1 LNLFSPPSADRYSD
15 FEFIL
20 LHVLGGENRPDRLLR
35 IGVRPLIIDRYL
47 IREISKPLTAICAF
61 LVVIFASYRA
71 AQYLAQAVAGLI
83 AGKIVLY
90 LVLLKIAIALEVL
103 LPTTL
108 FLSVVLVLGRLYA
121 DSEMT
126 ALFACGVGIG
136 RIFKAVIYLAIPL
149 AILVACLSLYVR
161 PWAYQQ
167 SYVLTAMAK
176 TSLDIGKW
184 KEGNFYKIPGMDRV
198 IYADQIEQESKRAEG
213 VFIQSDQGDRVQVIY
228 AKKVQQY
235 DDSNGKPLLIFE
247 DGYVYELS
255 RTGEKGYFMKFQH
268 STMSIDFGKT
278 KQMAYK
284 RKAASTLKLSRSK
297 DLEDIA
303 EYQWRLSTPISTLL
317 LALLGIPLSRTAPRK
332 GKYTKLVAAVLV
344 LAVYYNTSAM
354 AKDWVGQGVVGPGV
368 GIWWVVVL
376 LAIVVLVLSV
386 QPKLAFEWSQIR
398 QRFLTKKL

>member
-1 LNLFSPPSADRYSD
+1 
-15 FEFIL
+15 
-20 LHVLGGENRPDRLLR
+20 
-35 IGVRPLIIDRYL
+35 LIIDRYL
-47 IREISKPLTAICAF
+47 IKEISKPLIAIITL

-71 AQYLAQAVAGLI
+71 AQYLAEAVAGLI

-90 LVLLKIAIALEVL
+90 LVLLKIAIAMEVL

-108 FLSVVLVLGRLYA
+108 YLSVVIVLGRLYA
-121 DSEMT
+121 DSEMP

-136 RIFKAVIYLAIPL
+136 RIFKAVIYLSVPL
-149 AILVACLSLYVR
+149 ALLVACLALYVR

-167 SYVLTAMAK
+167 TYVITAMAK
-176 TSLDIGKW
+176 TALDIGKW
-184 KEGNFYKIPGMDRV
+184 KEGNFYKIPGMNRV
-198 IYADQIEQESKRAEG
+198 IYADEINQEKKQAEG
-213 VFIQSDQGDRVQVIY
+213 VFIQSDQKDKVQVIY

-235 DDSNGKPLLIFE
+235 SDDSNGKPLLIFQ

-255 RTGEKGYFMKFQH
+255 RTGEEGHFMKFQQ
-268 STMSIDFGKT
+268 STMSIDSGKT
-278 KQMAYK
+278 KPMEYK
-284 RKAASTLKLSRSK
+284 RKAASTLKLARSS

-332 GKYTKLVAAVLV
+332 GKYARLVAAVII

-354 AKDWVGQGVVGPGV
+354 AKDWVEQGVVGPVV

-376 LAIVVLVLSV
+376 LAIVVLAFSI
-386 QPKLAFEWSQIR
+386 QPKLMFKWGQIR
-398 QRFLTKKL
+398 QRLSSRKSVS

>member
-1 LNLFSPPSADRYSD
+1 M
-15 FEFIL
+15 
-20 LHVLGGENRPDRLLR
+20 
-35 IGVRPLIIDRYL
+35 IIDRYL
-47 IREISKPLTAICAF
+47 IREISKPLIAICAF

-71 AQYLAQAVAGLI
+71 AQYLAEAVAGLI
-83 AGKIVLY
+83 SGKTVLY
-90 LVLLKIAIALEVL
+90 LVLLKIAIAMEVL

-108 FLSVVLVLGRLYA
+108 YLSVVIVIGRLYE

-136 RIFKAVIYLAIPL
+136 RVFRAVIYLSVPL

-176 TSLDIGKW
+176 TALDIGKW
-184 KEGNFYKIPGMDRV
+184 KEGNFYKIPGMNRV
-198 IYADQIEQESKRAEG
+198 IYADRIEQEKKRAEG

-228 AKKVQQY
+228 AKEVQQY
-235 DDSNGKPLLIFE
+235 SDDSNGKPLLIFR
-247 DGYVYELS
+247 DGYLYEFS
-255 RTGEKGYFMKFQH
+255 RTGEQGHFMKFKQ
-268 STMSIDFGKT
+268 STMSIYFGKT
-278 KQMAYK
+278 KPLEYK
-284 RKAASTLKLSRSK
+284 RKAAPTLQLARSN

-317 LALLGIPLSRTAPRK
+317 LALLAIPLSRTAPRR
-332 GKYTKLVAAVLV
+332 GKYAKLVTAVLV

-354 AKDWVGQGVVGPGV
+354 AKDWVEQGVVGPVV

-376 LAIVVLVLSV
+376 LAIVGLILSIQPRLVFQWRRIKQRLLS
-386 QPKLAFEWSQIR
+386 
-398 QRFLTKKL
+398 KKL

>member
-1 LNLFSPPSADRYSD
+1 
-15 FEFIL
+15 
-20 LHVLGGENRPDRLLR
+20 
-35 IGVRPLIIDRYL
+35 LIIDRYL

-71 AQYLAQAVAGLI
+71 AQYLAEAVAGLI
-83 AGKIVLY
+83 SAKIVLY
-90 LVLLKIAIALEVL
+90 LVLLKIAISMEVL
-103 LPTTL
+103 IPTTL
-108 FLSVVLVLGRLYA
+108 YLSVVIVLGRFYA
-121 DSEMT
+121 DSETT

-136 RIFKAVIYLAIPL
+136 RIFKAVIYLSVPL
-149 AILVACLSLYVR
+149 ALLVAFLSLYVR

-167 SYVLTAMAK
+167 SYVLTAMAE

-198 IYADQIEQESKRAEG
+198 IYADKIEQEQKRAEG
-213 VFIQSDQGDRVQVIY
+213 VFIQSDQGDKVQVIY

-235 DDSNGKPLLIFE
+235 NDDSNGTPLLLFQ

-255 RTGEKGYFMKFQH
+255 RTGEKGHFMKFQQ

-278 KQMAYK
+278 KPMEYK
-284 RKAASTLKLSRSK
+284 RKAASTLKLARSG

-332 GKYTKLVAAVLV
+332 GKYAKLVAAVVV

-354 AKDWVGQGVVGPGV
+354 AKDWVEQGVVGPTV
-368 GIWWVVVL
+368 GIWWVVAL
-376 LAIVVLVLSV
+376 LATAVLVLSI
-386 QPKLAFEWSQIR
+386 QPKLMSQWR
-398 QRFLTKKL
+398 QIWQRLSSRKFLP